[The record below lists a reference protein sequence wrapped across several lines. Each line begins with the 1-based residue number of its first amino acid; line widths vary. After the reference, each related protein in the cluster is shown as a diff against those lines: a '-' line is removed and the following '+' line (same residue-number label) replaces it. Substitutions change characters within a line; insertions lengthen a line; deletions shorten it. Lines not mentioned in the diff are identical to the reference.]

1 MEYLKVATELGDR
14 YVSAVAD
21 TQEQFLK
28 YMKLMADSVSAPAL
42 LRPDALPTPSEML
55 TANFEFAEKLLKTN
69 QAFAE
74 RLLTPNPR
82 A

>member
-1 MEYLKVATELGDR
+1 MEYLKAATEIGDR
-14 YVSAVAD
+14 YLSMVAD
-21 TQEQFLK
+21 AQESFLK
-28 YMKLMADSVSAPAL
+28 YRRLMVDSVFPPAL
-42 LRPDALPTPSEML
+42 LRLDTLPTPSEML

-74 RLLTPNPR
+74 RLLTPAPR

>member
-14 YVSAVAD
+14 YVSAVAEA
-21 TQEQFLK
+21 QEQFLK

-42 LRPDALPTPSEML
+42 LRQGTLPSPSEVL
-55 TANFEFAEKLLKTN
+55 IANFEFVEKLLKTN
-69 QAFAE
+69 QAFTE
-74 RLLTPNPR
+74 RLLTPNPK

>member
-1 MEYLKVATELGDR
+1 MEYLKAATELGDR

-42 LRPDALPTPSEML
+42 LRQGPLPSLSEML